1 MTETAQPQSEI
12 PVPVL
17 SKNEKELELDKLF
30 YAIKVWE
37 DEKTWE
43 DQDPLTQATYAPPRP
58 QGTKLDFD
66 RLGFDTMLADPSDE
80 KNKKKIRKQVSDEE
94 RVTRKQTWLD
104 IYGARLELAG
114 ANNVIWKSR
123 DEKKSPKEVKK
134 TFQKLE
140 KDQNTTFLA
149 YNSKLRWNETKKKT
163 PEDIE
168 KARKKRELK
177 KKGEKTQLST
187 AENSTAPAADPQMNG
202 SNSTQRMEVRD
213 PATGKSMLFEF
224 RVFTQ

>member
-1 MTETAQPQSEI
+1 MTENTSPQSEI

-17 SKNEKELELDKLF
+17 SKNEKELQLDNLF
-30 YAIKVWE
+30 YAIKIWE
-37 DEKTWE
+37 DASTW
-43 DQDPLTQATYAPPRP
+43 DAQDPLTQATYAPPRP

-66 RLGFDTMLADPSDE
+66 RLGFDTILADPSDE
-80 KNKKKIRKQVSDEE
+80 KNKKKIRIQVPDEE
-94 RVTRKQTWLD
+94 RRTRKQTWLD
-104 IYGARLELAG
+104 IFGARLELAG
-114 ANNVIWKSR
+114 ENNVLWKNR
-123 DEKKSPKEVKK
+123 DEKKSAKEVKK
-134 TFQKLE
+134 SFKKLE

-177 KKGEKTQLST
+177 KKGEKTQLSSV
-187 AENSTAPAADPQMNG
+187 ENSIAPAVAMPTSG